1 MRMLALA
8 AALAALAATPAGA
21 AEIRH
26 YSVQA
31 GADGDHPGR
40 EYVVHGVR
48 VVEGQPRWSTQRRS
62 VMDDILAQPDNRSV
76 TTIVNTFRRIRR
88 D

>member
-8 AALAALAATPAGA
+8 AALATLAAIPAGA

-26 YSVQA
+26 YGVQG

-40 EYVVHGVR
+40 EYVAHGVR

-62 VMDDILAQPDNRSV
+62 VMDNILARPDDRSV